1 MCFFRK
7 GEKMKELLSYLEEF
21 NFASVV
27 LRLFLAMVCG
37 GLLGLE
43 RKRKH
48 RPADA
53 RTYMM
58 VCMGAALTMLIGE
71 YEYNMVNS
79 AWADLMAKIGVN
91 ADVSRIGAQ
100 VVNGIGFLGAGTIL
114 INGRKQSVK
123 GLTTAAGL
131 WASGCMG
138 LAIGVG
144 FYECV
149 IIGGLLIYAALR
161 LLPVIEETFIEKA
174 PLINI
179 YVEFQFMDNLGEVL
193 ARIKEQ
199 HAQILDL
206 DLNHGSSEFSV
217 NPSVV
222 VSMALDGRLPHTRI
236 LIALAGL
243 ECVHV
248 VEEL

>member
-1 MCFFRK
+1 ME
-7 GEKMKELLSYLEEF
+7 GILSYLKEF
-21 NFASVV
+21 NFASVL

-43 RKRKH
+43 RRRKH
-48 RPADA
+48 RPAGA

-71 YEYNMVNS
+71 YEYYMTKTV
-79 AWADLMAKIGVN
+79 WADIVGKIGVN
-91 ADVSRIGAQ
+91 ADVSRFGAQ

-144 FYECV
+144 FFECV
-149 IIGGLLIYAALR
+149 ILGGLLIFIAMR
-161 LLPVIEETFIEKA
+161 VLPSIEEFFIERA
-174 PLINI
+174 PIINI
-179 YVEFQFMDNLGEVL
+179 YVEFQSMDNLREVL
-193 ARIKEQ
+193 TKIKEQ
-199 HAQILDL
+199 HGQILDL
-206 DLNHGSSEFSV
+206 DLNHGGSESAL
-217 NPSVV
+217 NPSIV
-222 VSMALDGRLPHTRI
+222 VSLALDSKLPHTRI
-236 LIALAGL
+236 LLALAGL
-243 ECVHV
+243 ECVQV

>member
-1 MCFFRK
+1 M
-7 GEKMKELLSYLEEF
+7 EELQGMIAYLEEF
-21 NFASVV
+21 NFASVI

-71 YEYNMVNS
+71 YEYNMMKSV
-79 AWADLMAKIGVN
+79 WAELMEEIDVN

-179 YVEFQFMDNLGEVL
+179 YVEFQSMDNLGEVL

-222 VSMALDGRLPHTRI
+222 VSMALDGKLPHTRI

>member
-1 MCFFRK
+1 
-7 GEKMKELLSYLEEF
+7 MKELLSYLEEF

-149 IIGGLLIYAALR
+149 IIGGLLIYAALSWWQVPESLGSMPR
-161 LLPVIEETFIEKA
+161 A
-174 PLINI
+174 WLI
-179 YVEFQFMDNLGEVL
+179 VGGMLASL
-193 ARIKEQ
+193 AR
-199 HAQILDL
+199 ATWLASLDL
-206 DLNHGSSEFSV
+206 DARQAAEV
-217 NPSVV
+217 RAE
-222 VSMALDGRLPHTRI
+222 VSDG
-236 LIALAGL
+236 
-243 ECVHV
+243 
-248 VEEL
+248 

>member
-71 YEYNMVNS
+71 YEYNMMNS
-79 AWADLMAKIGVN
+79 W
-91 ADVSRIGAQ
+91 
-100 VVNGIGFLGAGTIL
+100 
-114 INGRKQSVK
+114 RKSTSTQ
-123 GLTTAAGL
+123 TFP
-131 WASGCMG
+131 G
-138 LAIGVG
+138 LA
-144 FYECV
+144 
-149 IIGGLLIYAALR
+149 LR
-161 LLPVIEETFIEKA
+161 W
-174 PLINI
+174 
-179 YVEFQFMDNLGEVL
+179 
-193 ARIKEQ
+193 
-199 HAQILDL
+199 
-206 DLNHGSSEFSV
+206 
-217 NPSVV
+217 
-222 VSMALDGRLPHTRI
+222 
-236 LIALAGL
+236 
-243 ECVHV
+243 
-248 VEEL
+248 